1 MDISLCFADNHDK
14 LHARLLK
21 KEHKIND
28 TWTAS
33 GNIMVKTLQNVIS
46 QLKVKE
52 DIQKY

>member
-1 MDISLCFADNHDK
+1 MRIGRPIAHSMIASA
-14 LHARLLK
+14 ARRLK
-21 KEHKIND
+21 KERKIND

-33 GNIMVKTLQNVIS
+33 GNVMVKTLQNVIY